1 MATATKSKRR
11 TRAKGGRKPA
21 GGLGRTMGRMMKQVQ
36 DAMPDVKKMLGI
48 SVEFQTLNDL
58 FVKELSDLYSAENQ
72 LIKAL
77 PKMAKACHSA
87 ALRKA
92 FEGHLR
98 ETEQQAAR
106 LQKIFREMQIRPEMH
121 KCKAMAGLIKEG
133 DEWAGKSA
141 EPGVKDAGL
150 IAAAQRV
157 EHYEIAG
164 YGCARTYA
172 RLLGHRDA
180 AKLLQATLDEE
191 GSTDKKLTALA
202 ERINVQPRDVPKARR
217 RPR

>member
-1 MATATKSKRR
+1 MPAVNRAMKR
-11 TRAKGGRKPA
+11 
-21 GGLGRTMGRMMKQVQ
+21 MG

-48 SVEFQTLNDL
+48 SVEFQTLHDL
-58 FVKELSDLYSAENQ
+58 FVKELSDLYSAEQQ
-72 LIKAL
+72 LIAAL

-87 ALRKA
+87 ALRKG
-92 FEGHLR
+92 FETHLR
-98 ETEQQAAR
+98 ETEQHAAR
-106 LQKIFREMQIRPEMH
+106 LQKIFKDLQIEPESH

-172 RLLGHRDA
+172 RLLGHAKA
-180 AKLLQATLDEE
+180 AGLLQETLDEE
-191 GSTDKKLTALA
+191 GATDKKLTTLA
-202 ERINVQPRDVPKARR
+202 ERINVQPRDVPKAKR

>member
-1 MATATKSKRR
+1 MAAATK
-11 TRAKGGRKPA
+11 RKPRRKKQSNRNNRS
-21 GGLGRTMGRMMKQVQ
+21 GGPVKRIMKRVSE
-36 DAMPDVKKMLGI
+36 ALPDMKKMLGI
-48 SVEFQTLNDL
+48 SVEFQTLHDL
-58 FVKELSDLYSAENQ
+58 FVKELSDLYSAEQQ
-72 LIKAL
+72 LVEAL

-106 LQKIFREMQIRPEMH
+106 LERIFRELQIRPESH

-157 EHYEIAG
+157 EHYEVAG

-172 RLLGHRDA
+172 RLLGHADA

-191 GSTDKKLTALA
+191 GATDKKLTALA
-202 ERINVQPRDVPKARR
+202 QRINVQPRDVPKARR

>member
-1 MATATKSKRR
+1 MSRV
-11 TRAKGGRKPA
+11 
-21 GGLGRTMGRMMKQVQ
+21 MKQVA
-36 DAMPDVKKMLGI
+36 DALPDVKKMLGI
-48 SVEFQTLNDL
+48 SVEFQTLRDL
-58 FVKELSDLYSAENQ
+58 FVKELSDLYSAERQ
-72 LIKAL
+72 LVEAL
-77 PKMAKACHSA
+77 PKMAEACHSA

-92 FEGHLR
+92 FAAHLR
-98 ETEQQAAR
+98 ETERQTDR
-106 LQKIFREMQIRPEMH
+106 LERIFRELQIRPESH
-121 KCKAMAGLIKEG
+121 QCKAMAGLIKEG

-172 RLLGHRDA
+172 RLLGHADA

-191 GSTDKKLTALA
+191 GATDKKLTALA
-202 ERINVQPRDVPKARR
+202 EKINVRPRDVPKARR